1 MKVTRRHVLAF
12 RLQRHGLAGEG
23 SADLLDYGV
32 QDTGHDG
39 AGWALAVRGA
49 PVLPERRALMAW
61 TLRGAPHLYRRKD
74 AADVALATA
83 PWSEADAAKRIF
95 DAAKP
100 LKDAGLAVLDALA
113 TVAETMR
120 AIVTEPMPK
129 GEMSRALSAELPKPF
144 LRRCVPCDAI
154 HTYEQPF
161 RLAALQAGLE
171 LVPGTSPPVL
181 RRIEGF
187 DPLDFRRPGTE
198 AKARF
203 DVLRNHLRFYGP
215 IDVKPAATFI
225 DAPQKDV
232 KAHWPEDVVPVE
244 VEGES
249 GKRSILADDEA
260 SLAGAGD
267 LPAGVSLLAPFDP
280 YLQLRDRELLV
291 PDEAARKDLWRVIGR
306 PGGLLVDG
314 EVVGSWRPRTTGK
327 RFELAVTPWAK
338 VTKAAERRT
347 VAAAEQLAQHRG
359 LELTEVSWVR

>member
-1 MKVTRRHVLAF
+1 MKVTRRQVLAF

-32 QDTGHDG
+32 QDTGNDG

-49 PVLPERRALMAW
+49 PVVPERRALMAW

-74 AADVALATA
+74 AADIALATA

-95 DAAKP
+95 DASRP
-100 LKDAGLAVLDALA
+100 LKEAGLSVLDALT

-120 AIVTEPMPK
+120 AIVTEPTPK
-129 GEMSRALSAELPKPF
+129 GELSAALTAALPKPF

-161 RLAALQAGLE
+161 RIASLQAGLE

-181 RRIEGF
+181 RRIDGLE
-187 DPLDFRRPGTE
+187 PLDFSRRGTE
-198 AKARF
+198 AKPRF

-215 IDVKPAATFI
+215 IDVKAAATFL

-232 KAHWPEDVVPVE
+232 KAHWPEDVVAVE
-244 VEGES
+244 VDEEPGE
-249 GKRSILADDEA
+249 RSMLTEDEAVLAD
-260 SLAGAGD
+260 AGG
-267 LPAGVSLLAPFDP
+267 LPTGVTLLAPFDP

-291 PDEAARKDLWRVIGR
+291 PDAAARKDLWRTIGR

-314 EVVGSWRPRTTGK
+314 EVVGSWRPRTKGTK
-327 RFELAVTPWAK
+327 LEVAVTPWQSLS
-338 VTKAAERRT
+338 KAARKRT
-347 VAAAEQLAQHRG
+347 EEAAAGLAEFRDRQLTG
-359 LELTEVSWVR
+359 VSWS